1 MKKKFVK
8 ILTALLVVCLLFS
21 GCGSKDN
28 AGKADDAVVKEI
40 AAKALEEKYGEEFV
54 VHKVRKTTKD
64 TFFTVCS
71 PKNRMDIV
79 FEAEIGRWQ
88 KDGEERGSIKYDDC
102 ADGAVAA
109 QVSQKL
115 EEEMQEIFPDCYV
128 HAVAFGTHGDRFE
141 HTDCTLEEYMKS
153 YTDRGFDPMA
163 EMYILI
169 QIHIKEGEPD
179 EDALKAEYRY
189 FSERMQKE
197 VAEGNFLPATIW
209 IYSTDTETR
218 EWCREYFQENY
229 QGWQDY
235 YNKLEGCGKIC
246 LKLYCGE
253 EFSKTY
259 EEYAAL
265 RKGEQ

>member
-1 MKKKFVK
+1 MKKRFVK
-8 ILTALLVVCLLFS
+8 LTIALLMVCLLFS

-28 AGKADDAVVKEI
+28 VGKADDAVVKEI

-54 VHKVRKTTKD
+54 VHKVREITKD
-64 TFFTVCS
+64 IFFTVCS

-79 FEAEIGRWQ
+79 FEAEIDRWQ
-88 KDGEERGSIKYDDC
+88 KDGEERGGIKDGDC

-128 HAVAFGTHGDRFE
+128 HAVVFGAKGVRFE
-141 HTDCTLEEYMKS
+141 RTDCTLEEYMKG
-153 YTDRGFDPMA
+153 YTDIGSDPMKQIH
-163 EMYILI
+163 ILI
-169 QIHIKEGEPD
+169 QVHIREDEPG
-179 EDALKAEYRY
+179 EDALKAEYQY

-197 VAEGNFLPATIW
+197 VAEENFPPATIW
-209 IYSTDTETR
+209 IYSTDAETR

-235 YNKLEGCGKIC
+235 YDKLEGCGKMC

-253 EFSKTY
+253 EFSRTY

>member
-1 MKKKFVK
+1 MKKKFAQ
-8 ILTALLVVCLLFS
+8 ILAALLMVCLLFS
-21 GCGSKDN
+21 GCGSENNSSKV
-28 AGKADDAVVKEI
+28 DDAIVKDI
-40 AAKALEEKYGEEFV
+40 TAKALEEKYGEEFV
-54 VHKVRKTTKD
+54 VHKVREITKD

-79 FEAEIGRWQ
+79 FEAEIDRWQ
-88 KDGEERGSIKYDDC
+88 KDGEERGSIKDDDC

-115 EEEMQEIFPDCYV
+115 EEELQEIFPDCYV
-128 HAVAFGTHGDRFE
+128 HTVAFGTHGDRFE

-153 YTDRGFDPMA
+153 YTDRGVDPKA

-179 EDALKAEYRY
+179 EDAMKAEYQY

-209 IYSTDTETR
+209 IYSMDMETR

-235 YNKLEGCGKIC
+235 YDKLEGCGKMC